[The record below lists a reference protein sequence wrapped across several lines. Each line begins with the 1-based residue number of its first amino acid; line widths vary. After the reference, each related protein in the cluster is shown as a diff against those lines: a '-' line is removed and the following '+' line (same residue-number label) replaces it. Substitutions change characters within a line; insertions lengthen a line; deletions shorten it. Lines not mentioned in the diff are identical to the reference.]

1 MSEDFEFDVNN
12 LTEENAVDFL
22 NKNCKSPEDAKHW
35 LEFFQNR
42 LKNVDSQVDG
52 GENVSLGLLNSITDE
67 ARNDLEKLRELKKT
81 RETLLR
87 KITTIKLETEEF
99 VDSLRE
105 KCEHLSKLE
114 KRREQLKTLQEF
126 NVFVIQ

>member
-1 MSEDFEFDVNN
+1 MIMSEDCEFDVNN

-22 NKNCKSPEDAKHW
+22 NKNCKSTEDAKHW

-42 LKNVDSQVDG
+42 LKNVDSQVEG

-87 KITTIKLETEEF
+87 KITSIKLETETKF
-99 VDSLRE
+99 QNDSV
-105 KCEHLSKLE
+105 KIFWSC
-114 KRREQLKTLQEF
+114 
-126 NVFVIQ
+126 